1 MEWFFLEL
9 QLVEFQFVE
18 FQLVELELMV
28 ERVLAVGLVAG
39 STGARA
45 SLAGARRDRYLTK
58 SYSDLPREPLTRR

>member
-28 ERVLAVGLVAG
+28 ERVLAVGRVAG
-39 STGARA
+39 STGIRA
-45 SLAGARRDRYLTK
+45 ALAGARRDRYLTE
-58 SYSDLPREPLTRR
+58 SDSDLSPEPLIRR